1 MSNAYPPE
9 LQELIDKQAIRD
21 LLAAYFTAADRHDN
35 VKMAA
40 LYHDDA
46 TDDHGSF
53 FKGLAKDFI
62 ATLPKIQEGMAILH
76 HNMTTANIKIEG
88 NYAEGEIYV
97 LAFHQVKK
105 EDGGTLDLLIGGR
118 ISTSTASATACGSSC
133 TRPWWPTGPR
143 CTTPRS

>member
-1 MSNAYPPE
+1 MSHAYPPE

-53 FKGLAKDFI
+53 FKGLAKDFV
-62 ATLPKIQEGMAILH
+62 ATLPNFFSKATVDSWPSWMP
-76 HNMTTANIKIEG
+76 
-88 NYAEGEIYV
+88 
-97 LAFHQVKK
+97 KK
-105 EDGGTLDLLIGGR
+105 RIVFPIGLGPWPNWYKGSPRLPDVSRHPHCARSRCGGR
-118 ISTSTASATACGSSC
+118 
-133 TRPWWPTGPR
+133 
-143 CTTPRS
+143 

>member
-1 MSNAYPPE
+1 MSSTAHPPE
-9 LQELIDKQAIRD
+9 IQDLLDKQAIRD

-40 LYHDDA
+40 LYHEDA

-76 HNMTTANIKIEG
+76 HSMTTANIKVDG
-88 NYAEGEIYV
+88 DYAEGEIYA
-97 LAFHQVKK
+97 LAFHQ
-105 EDGGTLDLLIGGR
+105 
-118 ISTSTASATACGSSC
+118 
-133 TRPWWPTGPR
+133 
-143 CTTPRS
+143 